1 MALDGIV
8 VASMAKEL
16 QENFT
21 NARLSKIAQPEKD
34 ELLLTLKVAKRSET
48 SAFVCQCI
56 FAAGIY
62 YRNK

>member
-8 VASMAKEL
+8 VASLAKEL

-34 ELLLTLKVAKRSET
+34 ELLLTMKGSNGQKRLLL
-48 SAFVCQCI
+48 
-56 FAAGIY
+56 
-62 YRNK
+62 